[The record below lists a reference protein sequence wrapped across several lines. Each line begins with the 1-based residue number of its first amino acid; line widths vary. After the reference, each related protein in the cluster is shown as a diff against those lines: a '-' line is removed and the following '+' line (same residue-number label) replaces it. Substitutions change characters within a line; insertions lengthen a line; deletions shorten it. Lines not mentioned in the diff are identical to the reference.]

1 MAVKKERIQLY
12 LSKNIKDYID
22 SQADEFGMS
31 ISAYVTMCIN
41 TYKQQNDAMV
51 QMSKISEMLGDVD
64 LNLGLKNNDEV

>member
-41 TYKQQNDAMV
+41 TYKQQNDAMFH
-51 QMSKISEMLGDVD
+51 MSKISEMLSDVD
-64 LNLGLKNNDEV
+64 LNLELKNNDEV

>member
-51 QMSKISEMLGDVD
+51 HMSKISEMLSDVD
-64 LNLGLKNNDEV
+64 LNLELKNNDGV